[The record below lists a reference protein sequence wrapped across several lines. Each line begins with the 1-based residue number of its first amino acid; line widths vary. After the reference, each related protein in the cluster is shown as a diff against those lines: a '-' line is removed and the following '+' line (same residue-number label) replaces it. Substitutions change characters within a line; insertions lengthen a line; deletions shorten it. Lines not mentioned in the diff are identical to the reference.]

1 MEIDNTYL
9 KEQLHDARRYLDLE
23 CERLQE
29 RIDTMNAYQKMM
41 EQYEAVLEENER
53 LKSELEEQQAEIDSL
68 HQQLDAKELKLN
80 ELGKFSV
87 NVAKKSLLRR
97 SWRCQMTSWICLTI
111 WTMSSLRVPR

>member
-53 LKSELEEQQAEIDSL
+53 LKSELEEQQAESAPMTNVTVQPGGINV
-68 HQQLDAKELKLN
+68 QQAN
-80 ELGKFSV
+80 TVGK
-87 NVAKKSLLRR
+87 
-97 SWRCQMTSWICLTI
+97 
-111 WTMSSLRVPR
+111 